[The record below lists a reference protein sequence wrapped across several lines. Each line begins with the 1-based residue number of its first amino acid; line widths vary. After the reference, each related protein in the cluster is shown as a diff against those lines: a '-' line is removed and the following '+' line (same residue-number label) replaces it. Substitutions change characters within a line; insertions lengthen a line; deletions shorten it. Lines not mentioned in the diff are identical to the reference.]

1 MGMFEKAGE
10 IADAALRG
18 TAKFLETG
26 SKNLSYNKNCSEEQ
40 RQILREYSE
49 RMGDIRENG
58 FGSLSSEDDFYE
70 DDSCEDDSYED
81 DSYEDDSYEDDSYE
95 DKCDDKNNASN
106 IDIKT
111 THKKKEKEKKKC
123 TSEGNNNSL
132 ENMTYADRKHAE
144 REKNKKILAS
154 IKLKKDFVMKIN
166 TIQYAE
172 KKSGKGYILSGRI
185 RKGGIYQGEQMY
197 VTVSHKNGNQSQ
209 HRLISVLCYAQHK
222 KYNYGKKGQ
231 YARLFIKEEESF
243 DMTMADSVCEVIYK

>member
-70 DDSCEDDSYED
+70 DDF
-81 DSYEDDSYEDDSYE
+81 YEDDSYEDDSYE

-106 IDIKT
+106 IDIKAT
-111 THKKKEKEKKKC
+111 YKKKDKNKC
-123 TSEGNNNSL
+123 TSEDNNNSF

-231 YARLFIKEEESF
+231 YARLFIKEDESF
-243 DMTMADSVCEVIYK
+243 DMTMADSVCEVIYN